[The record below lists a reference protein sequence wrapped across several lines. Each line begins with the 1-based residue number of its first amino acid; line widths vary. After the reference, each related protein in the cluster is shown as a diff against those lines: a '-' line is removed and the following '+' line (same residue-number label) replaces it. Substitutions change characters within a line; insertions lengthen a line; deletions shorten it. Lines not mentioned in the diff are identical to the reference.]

1 MAGESAEC
9 YDRTAVLEKQDG
21 IELVELLAPEGGMK
35 VLDLGCGPGYHAN
48 LFAQKV
54 GPEGMVTGVDPD
66 EERIK
71 IAKEKYQGNG
81 YSLQYLEGNSDNF
94 PAGKYDIIFSNH
106 VVHWIEDK
114 DALFKRVRAS
124 LRPGGRFAFVA
135 VTEPEEQIDAVIRQL
150 LGEERSRAV
159 LDAFMFEPQETYEA
173 LALANGLEMTH
184 AVAAAR
190 PSFKFNNLDALL
202 DYIEGIFHGKVTGL
216 KSIDKDILEK
226 IKERHGEE
234 PVMHQPN
241 CCTYIL
247 TNPH

>member
-21 IELVELLAPEGGMK
+21 IELAELLAPKKGMK

-54 GPEGMVTGVDPD
+54 GPEGTVTGVDPD

-71 IAKEKYQGNG
+71 IAKEKYHGNG
-81 YSLQYLEGNSDNF
+81 YSLQYLHGNSDDF
-94 PAGKYDIIFSNH
+94 PAGNYDIIFSNH
-106 VVHWIEDK
+106 VIHWIEDK
-114 DALFKRVRAS
+114 DTLFKRVRKN

-135 VTEPEEQIDAVIRQL
+135 VTDEEPIAVFLRQL

-159 LDAFMFEPQETYEA
+159 LDAFKFVPQETYEA

-184 AVAAAR
+184 AVAATR

-216 KSIDKDILEK
+216 KSVDKDLLEK

-241 CCTYIL
+241 CCTFIL

>member
-1 MAGESAEC
+1 
-9 YDRTAVLEKQDG
+9 
-21 IELVELLAPEGGMK
+21 
-35 VLDLGCGPGYHAN
+35 
-48 LFAQKV
+48 
-54 GPEGMVTGVDPD
+54 MVTGVDPD

-114 DALFKRVRAS
+114 DALFKRVRKN
-124 LRPGGRFAFVA
+124 LRPGGCFA
-135 VTEPEEQIDAVIRQL
+135 VTDEEPIAVFLRQL

-159 LDAFMFEPQETYEA
+159 LDAFKFVPQETYEA

-202 DYIEGIFHGKVTGL
+202 DYIEGIFHGKVTSL
-216 KSIDKDILEK
+216 KSAGKDI
-226 IKERHGEE
+226 
-234 PVMHQPN
+234 
-241 CCTYIL
+241 
-247 TNPH
+247 